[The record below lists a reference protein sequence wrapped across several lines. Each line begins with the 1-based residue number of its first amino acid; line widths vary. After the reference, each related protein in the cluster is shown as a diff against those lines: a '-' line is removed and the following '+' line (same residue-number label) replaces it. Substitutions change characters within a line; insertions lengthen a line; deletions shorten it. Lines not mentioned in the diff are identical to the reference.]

1 MAASRASS
9 LACSSVDSWVIM
21 ASACACSWA
30 VGMPVTPSRMTPHTA
45 SSARVS
51 VMSAAVTTVLPA
63 GRRMSAR
70 HRSYTSAVR
79 MISGAVGLAL
89 SGVPVSTVRLVFLA
103 AASYRS
109 TSRSMRLRTVSA
121 AVRVTVSG
129 CSRMMLRPRKRAGR
143 THACPALT
151 VTVRSPF
158 AVTAKSSSALYT
170 PLRRVLRYPEASS
183 AS

>member
-1 MAASRASS
+1 
-9 LACSSVDSWVIM
+9 
-21 ASACACSWA
+21 
-30 VGMPVTPSRMTPHTA
+30 
-45 SSARVS
+45 
-51 VMSAAVTTVLPA
+51 
-63 GRRMSAR
+63 MSAR
-70 HRSYTSAVR
+70 HRSYTSVVR
-79 MISGAVGLAL
+79 VISGAVGLAL

-103 AASYRS
+103 VASYRS

-129 CSRMMLRPRKRAGR
+129 CSMMMLRPRKRAGR